1 MEQSECSKL
10 ISKNTWSTVP
20 PQAAKLESKNK
31 NGHGNLGVSVILSNW
46 MTWNTNFWR
55 IKTDSK
61 WIWQIAFS
69 TMYKNV
75 SE

>member
-31 NGHGNLGVSVILSNW
+31 NGHGNLGVSELND
-46 MTWNTNFWR
+46 MKHKFLTNKDWFEMNLTNY
-55 IKTDSK
+55 I
-61 WIWQIAFS
+61 
-69 TMYKNV
+69 
-75 SE
+75 